1 MGFFTDFFSTIPR
14 HVDQKPRYPK
24 SGYKTM
30 DIMTKKPSNMGM
42 KNQQTWRYDRDI
54 YIYNT
59 YIYMIIYVYVLY
71 YINTNMI

>member
-54 YIYNT
+54 YIIHI
-59 YIYMIIYVYVLY
+59 YI
-71 YINTNMI
+71 